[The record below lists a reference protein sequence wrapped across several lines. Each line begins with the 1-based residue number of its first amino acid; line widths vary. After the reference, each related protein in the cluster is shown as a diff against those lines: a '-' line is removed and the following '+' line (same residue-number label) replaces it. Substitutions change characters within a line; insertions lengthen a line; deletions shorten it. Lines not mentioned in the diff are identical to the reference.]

1 MKKRAFYEC
10 LNWSFHN
17 QEIIIMIICNEYF
30 KMNENKYIKRKI
42 KNQKL
47 TQGQGFG
54 TAYTVTEL
62 LIGWY
67 TQWSTAYQ

>member
-1 MKKRAFYEC
+1 
-10 LNWSFHN
+10 
-17 QEIIIMIICNEYF
+17 MIICNEYF

-62 LIGWY
+62 LIG
-67 TQWSTAYQ
+67 